1 MQVGRIL
8 GAMAIGEGHTDAQ
21 VGLMVIATIFG
32 MLAVAAGMAIH
43 QRHPLSPWL
52 LLGLVPT
59 LIGIPFVFG
68 STAPG
73 EGFREPNRA
82 GYRHSP
88 HEATSRTPPGQHP
101 RPHPPRLLRRRRG
114 ERSEDRQ
121 SKPLNTSL

>member
-1 MQVGRIL
+1 MAEKKAGKLPRHLMDPNNPQRAVSTRDRSLGNMQKWMMSLLAVTTIVHMQGGLIL

-59 LIGIPFVFG
+59 LIGIPFVF
-68 STAPG
+68 
-73 EGFREPNRA
+73 
-82 GYRHSP
+82 
-88 HEATSRTPPGQHP
+88 
-101 RPHPPRLLRRRRG
+101 
-114 ERSEDRQ
+114 
-121 SKPLNTSL
+121 